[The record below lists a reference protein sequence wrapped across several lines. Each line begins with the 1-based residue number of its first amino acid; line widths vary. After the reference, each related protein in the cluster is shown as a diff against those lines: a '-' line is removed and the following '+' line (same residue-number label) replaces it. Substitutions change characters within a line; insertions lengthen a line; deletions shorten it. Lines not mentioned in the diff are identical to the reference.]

1 MWRLYFFFIKH
12 KTVILDRLK
21 HFLLI
26 ISLLCCLQ
34 NIFAQ
39 NSYSKNEWNEIDK
52 NLNETIFI
60 TTNTN
65 SYLTGETLLY
75 KIFCIDKTTSMASKY
90 SKVAY
95 FDIVDS
101 NKKIVCTQKL
111 FLENGTGN
119 GDFFIPTTLETGVY
133 KIIGYT
139 KWMLNKTSD
148 TYFTANIYIL
158 NPYTVQP
165 ATNNTKDA
173 ISFSEPVTNN
183 NISFEIKNKVFD
195 IRVPVELKIKTL
207 SDDYQK
213 GNYMISVRKVDSYS
227 ADKKLLFNDYQI
239 TNANKPSKEIG
250 NNSNLI
256 LPELRGEII
265 SGRLKSDA
273 GQIKNKKVALSLT
286 GKNYDLKLA
295 KTDEQGH
302 FFFNLERAE
311 TNPNIIIQ
319 VLEEGK
325 ENYSIEVEKT
335 NKIDYSNLTFPNLK
349 FHSESNKYI
358 TERLISSQV
367 ENAYYNVKKDSV
379 ITSDKF
385 VPFFGNNTKEF
396 KFDDYTRFRTME
408 ETITEIITGV
418 FFKKE
423 NNKYSLEVY
432 DFNKDL
438 NSKQSPLVVVDGF
451 ILEDLNE
458 FFTYNPKN
466 LYKVNVI
473 NGIYFYGSKSFNGL
487 VCFTTKNGD
496 YESKLKGSFLLKP
509 ELLRPVSKKQY
520 FQPDYSS
527 TKNTRI
533 PDYRHQLLWLPKAD
547 LSDKNT
553 AIKFY
558 TSDVS
563 GRFEIILEGFSA
575 KGAPV
580 YIKDVI
586 EVKNSTFN

>member
-1 MWRLYFFFIKH
+1 MWRLHFFFIKY

-26 ISLLCCLQ
+26 ISVLCCQQ

-52 NLNETIFI
+52 NLNETLFI
-60 TTNTN
+60 STNTN

-75 KIFCIDKTTSMASKY
+75 KIFCIDKTTNMPSKY
-90 SKVAY
+90 SKIAY
-95 FDIVDS
+95 FEIVDN
-101 NKKIVCTQKL
+101 NKKIVLTQKL

-148 TYFTANIYIL
+148 TYFTADIYII
-158 NPYTVQP
+158 NPYAVQP
-165 ATNNTKDA
+165 AVNITKDA
-173 ISFSEPVTNN
+173 ESFSEPVTNS

-195 IRVPVELKIKTL
+195 TRVPVELKIKTL

-213 GNYMISVRKVDSYS
+213 GNYMISVRKIDSYS
-227 ADKKLLFNDYQI
+227 ADKKLLFKDYQI
-239 TNANKPSKEIG
+239 TNANKSSKEIE
-250 NNSNLI
+250 NNSNLV

-265 SGRLKSDA
+265 SGRLKSDG
-273 GQIKNKKVALSLT
+273 GQIKNKKVALSIT
-286 GKNYDLKLA
+286 GKDYDLKLA
-295 KTDEQGH
+295 KTDEQGR

-311 TNPNIIIQ
+311 TNPNITIQ
-319 VLEEGK
+319 VLEDGK

-335 NKIDYSNLTFPNLK
+335 NKTDYSNLTFPNLR
-349 FHSESNKYI
+349 FHSDSNKYI

-423 NNKYSLEVY
+423 NNKYYLEVY
-432 DFNKDL
+432 DLNKDL
-438 NSKQSPLVVVDGF
+438 NSTLPPLVVVDGL

-466 LYKVNVI
+466 LYKVNVV

-496 YESKLKGSFLLKP
+496 YETKLKGSFVLKP
-509 ELLRPVSKKQY
+509 ELLRPVSNKNY
-520 FQPDYSS
+520 FQPDYSIA
-527 TKNTRI
+527 KNTRI

-547 LSDKNT
+547 LSDTNA

-563 GRFEIILEGFSA
+563 GKFEIILEGFSG
-575 KGAPV
+575 KGTPV

-586 EVKNSTFN
+586 DVKN

>member
-1 MWRLYFFFIKH
+1 M
-12 KTVILDRLK
+12 DRLK
-21 HFLLI
+21 HFSLVIL
-26 ISLLCCLQ
+26 LLCCQQ

-39 NSYSKNEWNEIDK
+39 NSSSNNEWNEIDK

-60 TTNTN
+60 STNTN

-75 KIFCIDKTTSMASKY
+75 KIFCIDKTTNMPSKY

-95 FDIVDS
+95 FDIVDN
-101 NKKIVCTQKL
+101 NKKIVSTQKL

-133 KIIGYT
+133 KVIGYT

-148 TYFTANIYIL
+148 AYFTSDIYIV

-165 ATNNTKDA
+165 VVNNTKDA
-173 ISFSEPVTNN
+173 VSFSEPIVNN

-195 IRVPVELKIKTL
+195 NRVPVEFKIKTL

-227 ADKKLLFNDYQI
+227 ADKKLLFTDYQT
-239 TNANKPSKEIG
+239 TNANKTSKEIE
-250 NNSNLI
+250 NNSNLV

-295 KTDEQGH
+295 KTDDQGR

-319 VLEEGK
+319 VLEDGK
-325 ENYSIEVEKT
+325 ENYNIEVDKT
-335 NKIDYSNLTFPNLK
+335 SKTDYSNLTFPNLK
-349 FHSESNKYI
+349 FHPESNKNI

-379 ITSDKF
+379 ITSDKY
-385 VPFFGNNTKEF
+385 VPFFGSNAKEF

-408 ETITEIITGV
+408 ETITEILTGV
-418 FFKKE
+418 LFKKE
-423 NNKYSLEVY
+423 NKKYSIEIY
-432 DFNKDL
+432 DLDKNAISTL
-438 NSKQSPLVVVDGF
+438 PPLVVVDGL
-451 ILEDLNE
+451 ILEDLND

-466 LYKVNVI
+466 LYKANVVY
-473 NGIYFYGSKSFNGL
+473 GIYFYGSKSFNGL
-487 VCFTTKNGD
+487 VSFTTKNGD

-509 ELLRPVSKKQY
+509 ELLRPVSKKEY
-520 FQPDYSS
+520 FQPDYSI

-533 PDYRHQLLWLPKAD
+533 PDYRHQLLWLPNAD
-547 LSDKNT
+547 LSDANA

-563 GRFEIILEGFSA
+563 GKFEIILEGFSG

-580 YIKDVI
+580 YIKDLI
-586 EVKNSTFN
+586 EVKNSTSN